1 MGVWKEQKERAKLFI
16 SCSNF
21 KQYYSRNGVW
31 NFYSGNV
38 LEIDQLKKTFQ
49 NSEKIM
55 SSLNSIYSFLVYTVC
70 WATSDSVP

>member
-38 LEIDQLKKTFQ
+38 LEIDQLIKKFQ
-49 NSEKIM
+49 N
-55 SSLNSIYSFLVYTVC
+55 
-70 WATSDSVP
+70 